1 MKKILFVFSLVAAAS
16 IALVSCQPEVQPH
29 EPGEPEVNGCY
40 GVYFPTQDASG
51 DHVYNPT
58 QDKVIDITV
67 ARTNTNGAITV
78 PVKMSFSEDGVFEAA
93 PVTFADGQEETT
105 FAVRFDNAK
114 EGVNYTANFVIDDN
128 QYASKYNAGAIGLD
142 FSVLCVEM
150 KTLTTED
157 GSKVANVTF
166 TDDVFWGEI
175 HDEITIQYYEVDNI
189 RYCQTVGGKLKGPDN
204 GTVGEGPWGTGC
216 QMSFKWYPK
225 KTVEIDGVEYQ
236 FVEVLPNYIGYDSAN
251 GPVYMGDY
259 FHMRADMGVGNGSYE
274 SSYDRYTNGSDGYN
288 PSYYD
293 GHGGFVFNS
302 AYWIHGTTSWYGY
315 KDNCP
320 VAVAE
325 GYLRVNYDFELE
337 SDYCI
342 NGVAP
347 IYVTAGADVASIKYA
362 VYPGELTATQAGNK
376 IDAIAA
382 GTEAATEFNQFQLNA
397 ETKKNEATL
406 GITAEK
412 TGIYTLVAVAYDG
425 SKKAQNSA
433 SVVFNYISA
442 ADDAT
447 YAVKVDVFTEDTP
460 ARYKELHDYDSF
472 AYCVSGSDL
481 TDVHVAIYSADVV
494 SKYGAEV
501 IKADAKADEDGD
513 YELSADQLAEVNA
526 DGGFYDIATG
536 MKPNTTYYVVVWAT
550 NGSLEEYAV
559 DAYTTAK
566 LPYVWKSLGKGQYT
580 DDVACG
586 LYGAD
591 PITVSCDVEVEQS
604 NPGLYRL
611 SGFQLPL
618 VAVAY
623 GMTEAAISA
632 YEGVVWRNSPIII
645 DASDPTS
652 VFIEL
657 QDYGVCFNTSDGFI
671 DGVTSVYNGKPFS
684 KGILKDGVITFPE
697 VKGLLCTLDG
707 GYYYANQ
714 HGAFKLVLPAG
725 QASAPAYAGPVI
737 GGTTPAQKVFYAP
750 VKVKYERDPKAVSVD
765 VKVSYDRKARKP
777 AFSEDS
783 IKTVK

>member
-1 MKKILFVFSLVAAAS
+1 MVAAAS

-251 GPVYMGDY
+251 GPVYMGDF
-259 FHMRADMGVGNGSYE
+259 FHMRADMGLGNGSYE

-337 SDYCI
+337 SDYC
-342 NGVAP
+342 NSGVAP

-494 SKYGAEV
+494 DKYGAEV
-501 IKADAKADEDGD
+501 IRADAKADEDGD

-550 NGSLEEYAV
+550 NGDLEEYAV

-566 LPYVWKSLGKGQYT
+566 LPYVWKSLGKGTIT
-580 DDVACG
+580 DGFAMTTFGEPDVT
-586 LYGAD
+586 L
-591 PITVSCDVEVEQS
+591 PCDVYEEAS
-604 NPGLYRL
+604 TPGLYMVT
-611 SGFQLPL
+611 GFQLEF
-618 VAVAY
+618 ASIFY
-623 GMTEAAISA
+623 GVDPSVLLP
-632 YEGVVWRNSPIII
+632 YEGEDGNWFNSKIVV
-645 DASDPTS
+645 DATNPNA
-652 VFIEL
+652 VFIEE
-657 QDYGVCFNTSDGFI
+657 QPYGIYVNATYGYI
-671 DGVTSVYNGKPFS
+671 LIETEKTGKLENGAITWPAQQVYIGLSNYAWLKSNENGTFK
-684 KGILKDGVITFPE
+684 IT
-697 VKGLLCTLDG
+697 
-707 GYYYANQ
+707 
-714 HGAFKLVLPAG
+714 LPS
-725 QASAPAYAGPVI
+725 ASAGVAPQAVMPT
-737 GGTTPAQKVFYAP
+737 GTTMKTNFVLESAP
-750 VKVKYERDPKAVSVD
+750 LWTRPTVKYERDPKAVSVD